1 LVWVAHQSKE
11 TLEVRV
17 MTRVRTGWMLLM
29 VVGLGVLLLFPL
41 TSPSYVRALTP
52 TFTPTPTPVA
62 TRSVTDDEVNAIAK
76 KLYCPVCEN
85 IPLDTCGTQA
95 CEDWRQLIREF
106 LEQGWTEE
114 QILNYF
120 VERYGERVLATP
132 RPRGPHVLVYVLP
145 PVFVVAGVFLLFRT
159 LKAWRTA
166 APDEE
171 EGVLATD
178 SPATSEED
186 PYRKQLEE
194 ELRKRL

>member
-1 LVWVAHQSKE
+1 MMRFRIA
-11 TLEVRV
+11 
-17 MTRVRTGWMLLM
+17 WMLLPAT
-29 VVGLGVLLLFPL
+29 GLGVLWLYSL
-41 TSPSYVRALTP
+41 TLPARVKAQTPVLTP
-52 TFTPTPTPVA
+52 SPQA
-62 TRSVTDDEVNAIAK
+62 TRQVTDDDVNAIAK

-95 CEDWRQLIREF
+95 CEDWRQLIRQL

-120 VERYGERVLATP
+120 VERYGERVLETP

-145 PVFVVAGVFLLFRT
+145 PVFVVAGAFLLFRT
-159 LKAWRTA
+159 LRAWRTA
-166 APDEE
+166 APEGAAEE
-171 EGVLATD
+171 APHTRLLA
-178 SPATSEED
+178 SQGEED